1 MSAVLPHLEITPQ
14 RPHWLAGAPGFEPGN
29 GGIKIRKRPL
39 ICKGFPVSCCICVAL
54 GKECAPCRP
63 PISAEAVWNAHPGSH
78 ATWRL
83 RLPGREGTKCWFARG
98 STNQQ
103 VPRIRQ
109 VVDSPRG
116 TRADP
121 RTDGQAKGAS
131 SQVKPSAGPD
141 ESPHALAPTERAP
154 LSILIWGAPMRMDAT
169 WEDIF
174 TRRERRAE

>member
-1 MSAVLPHLEITPQ
+1 MRVLLIAAM
-14 RPHWLAGAPGFEPGN
+14 LA
-29 GGIKIRKRPL
+29 
-39 ICKGFPVSCCICVAL
+39 AL
-54 GKECAPCRP
+54 SVPARSECLS
-63 PISAEAVWNAHPGSH
+63 SAEAVWNAHPGSH

-121 RTDGQAKGAS
+121 RPDG
-131 SQVKPSAGPD
+131 
-141 ESPHALAPTERAP
+141 SPHALAPTERAP